1 MEFKD
6 KHSIYIQIA
15 DRVCEKILLGIFREE
30 DKIPSTREMA
40 IELEVNPNTV
50 IRTYEYLEQKEII
63 YNRRGIGYFIAANA
77 KQKVM
82 ETLQNPFLEE
92 TLPDVFKTILLLEID
107 FKEVTARFEQYKA
120 GFQNKTKKNIDAPE
134 HE

>member
-15 DRVCEKILLGIFREE
+15 DRVCEKILLGIFKED

-63 YNRRGIGYFIAANA
+63 YNRRGIGYFIPANA
-77 KQKVM
+77 RQKVM
-82 ETLQNPFLEE
+82 ETLQYPFLED

-107 FKEVTARFEQYKA
+107 FKDVTDRFEQYKA
-120 GFQNKTKKNIDAPE
+120 GFQNETNKNVDASG

>member
-15 DRVCEKILLGIFREE
+15 DRVCEKILLGIFKEE

-63 YNRRGIGYFIAANA
+63 YNRRGIGYFIAHNA
-77 KQKVM
+77 RQKVM
-82 ETLQNPFLEE
+82 ETLQDPFLED

-107 FKEVTARFEQYKA
+107 FKEVAARFEKFRND
-120 GFQNKTKKNIDAPE
+120 FQNETNHNNDSLQTE
-134 HE
+134 

>member
-15 DRVCEKILLGIFREE
+15 DRVCEKILLGIFGEE

-63 YNRRGIGYFIAANA
+63 YNRRGIGYFIAQNA
-77 KQKVM
+77 RQKVM
-82 ETLQNPFLEE
+82 ETLQDPFLED
-92 TLPDVFKTILLLEID
+92 TLPDVFKSILLLEID
-107 FKEVTARFEQYKA
+107 FKEVTARFEKFRND
-120 GFQNKTKKNIDAPE
+120 FQNETNKNNDSLRPE
-134 HE
+134 

>member
-15 DRVCEKILLGIFREE
+15 DRVCEKILLGVFKEE

-40 IELEVNPNTV
+40 VELEVNPNTV

-63 YNRRGIGYFIAANA
+63 YNRRGIGYFISANA

-82 ETLQNPFLEE
+82 ETLQNPFLED
-92 TLPDVFKTILLLEID
+92 TLPDIFKTILLLEID
-107 FKEVTARFEQYKA
+107 FKEITARFEKFRVY
-120 GFQNKTKKNIDAPE
+120 FQKETNGDTLEQK
-134 HE
+134 

>member
-15 DRVCEKILLGIFREE
+15 DSVCEKILMGIFREE

-77 KQKVM
+77 RQKVM
-82 ETLQNPFLEE
+82 ETLQNPFLED

-107 FKEVTARFEQYKA
+107 FKEVTARFEKFRA
-120 GFQNKTKKNIDAPE
+120 DFQNETNNNNNSIHPE
-134 HE
+134 